1 MKKVKIGIVSA
12 FVVLGMGAFLMPQT
26 AGAVNVFPTC
36 ANGGAVTTGSEVCKA
51 AGTDTADSLIETLVN
66 TLLYIVG
73 ALAVVVI
80 IAGGIMYTVS
90 GGDQNNITRAKNIIT
105 YAVVGLLVS
114 FIAYAIVNWVLN
126 IF

>member
-1 MKKVKIGIVSA
+1 MNKIKTVIVSA
-12 FVVLGMGAFLMPQT
+12 FVVLGLGAILVPQT
-26 AGAVNVFPTC
+26 AGAINVFPTC
-36 ANGGAVTTGSEVCKA
+36 ANGTVATSSEVCKA
-51 AGTDTADSLIETLVN
+51 AGTDTAESLVKTLVN

-90 GGDQNNITRAKNIIT
+90 NGDQNNITRAKNIVT
-105 YAVVGLLVS
+105 YAVVGLVVS